1 MRHLGASGEAVL
13 VSDRRYREQ
22 VLAPTTLA
30 YSLAALLSAFWHH
43 RRAHLVP
50 HSFGGYGK

>member
-1 MRHLGASGEAVL
+1 MRHLGAIGEADL

-22 VLAPTTLA
+22 VLAQTTLG

-43 RRAHLVP
+43 RQAHLIP
-50 HSFGGYGK
+50 HGFGGHGK